1 MRVAF
6 GLIGGSHWTGGLNYL
21 VNLLSAIDENPDC
34 LIEPV
39 LFAGAEVSDEDLQVL
54 LPYLAEPPR
63 ISEVWDKSSFAY
75 KIRLFQAFFLQKDII
90 AEREYKKAGI
100 DVVFQHSAWY
110 GARFDVPTLAWIA
123 DFQHKYLP
131 DLFTHFNYWWR
142 EIGYRALSRAATA
155 IMLSSEAARM
165 DCEKFYPA
173 SKGKTEV
180 LRFAIRMPPEDS
192 VDTTKSIRLKYHL
205 PEKFIYLPNQFWKHK
220 NHYRVVEA
228 LEEIKKRDKSVV
240 IAVTGALKDGRN
252 VEYPQSVMDK
262 VKSAGCEQQ
271 FLYLGMIPREDII
284 PLMKASMAVLNPS
297 LFEGW
302 STTVEEAK
310 ATGAPLLLSDI
321 PVHREQALSDVLFFD
336 PFDVTSIADQLLYA
350 WENWPAERDKKM
362 REQAV
367 ITCIENRKK
376 FAGVFFE
383 ICNRTAGKH

>member
-6 GLIGGSHWTGGLNYL
+6 GLIGGSQWTGGLNYL
-21 VNLLSAIDENPDC
+21 VNLLSAINENSDC

-39 LFAGAEVSDEDLQVL
+39 LFAGKEVSEEDLQVL
-54 LPYLAEPPR
+54 LPYLVEPP
-63 ISEVWDKSSFAY
+63 IVSEVWDKSSFFY
-75 KIRLFQAFFLQKDII
+75 KIRLLQALFLQKDII

-100 DVVFQHSAWY
+100 DVVFQHSTWY

-131 DLFTHFNYWWR
+131 NLFTSFNYWWR
-142 EIGYRALSRAATA
+142 DIGYRALAHAATA
-155 IMLSSEAARM
+155 IMLSSETARK

-180 LRFAIRMPPEDS
+180 LRFAVRMSSESS
-192 VDTTKSIRLKYHL
+192 VDVVENIRLKYKL

-252 VEYPQSVMDK
+252 VEYPQSVIDK
-262 VKSAGCEQQ
+262 VKSAGCDQQ

-284 PLMKASMAVLNPS
+284 PLMRASMAVLNPS

-310 ATGAPLLLSDI
+310 ATGSPLLLSDI
-321 PVHREQALSDVLFFD
+321 PVHREQALSNALFFD
-336 PFDVTSIADQLLYA
+336 PFDAVSIADKLLYV
-350 WENWPAERDKKM
+350 WESWPVERDKILQ
-362 REQAV
+362 EQAA
-367 ITCIENRKK
+367 INCSENRKAVANM
-376 FAGVFFE
+376 FYE
-383 ICNRTAGKH
+383 ICKRTAK

>member
-21 VNLLSAIDENPDC
+21 VNLLSAIDESQDC
-34 LIEPV
+34 LIEPI
-39 LFAGAEVSDEDLQVL
+39 LFAGKEVSEEDLQVL
-54 LPYLAEPPR
+54 LPYLAEPPI
-63 ISEVWDKSSFAY
+63 ISDIWDRSSSTY
-75 KIRLFQAFFLQKDII
+75 KIRLLQALVLQKDYI
-90 AEREYKKAGI
+90 AEKEYKKAGI
-100 DVVFQHSAWY
+100 DVVFQHTAWY

-123 DFQHKYLP
+123 DFQHKYFP
-131 DLFTHFNYWWR
+131 EVFTKFNYWWR
-142 EIGYRALSRAATA
+142 EIGYSALSRAATA
-155 IMLSSEAARM
+155 IMLSSETARN

-180 LRFAIRMPPEDS
+180 LRFAIRMPAENSADAAEN
-192 VDTTKSIRLKYHL
+192 VRLKYNL

-228 LEEIKKRDKSVV
+228 LAEIKKRDKSVV

-252 VEYPQSVMDK
+252 AEYPQSVIDK
-262 VKSAGCEQQ
+262 VKGTGCEHQ

-310 ATGAPLLLSDI
+310 ATGSPLLLSDI
-321 PVHREQALSDVLFFD
+321 PVHREQALTNVRFFD
-336 PFDVTSIADQLLYA
+336 PFDAISIADQILYV
-350 WENWPAERDKKM
+350 WENWPVERDRKKQ
-362 REQAV
+362 EQAMLA
-367 ITCIENRKK
+367 CAEHRKE
-376 FAGVFFE
+376 FASTFYD
-383 ICNRTAGKH
+383 ICERTVTK